1 MIALLLAAAILAGG
15 QGPARVPDREAHVI
29 AMRALA
35 RAAIERDPEFNRAG
49 QEALRRAVQVS
60 GDQRERRLNDVIAT
74 HSDAWF
80 ENGVQVGA
88 QARATLDDLPQSIR
102 LLRVPK
108 RDPASSR
115 LASAMLGWLR
125 TILCCAVLQAGAF
138 AGV

>member
-60 GDQRERRLNDVIAT
+60 GDQRERRLNDVTAT

-88 QARATLDDLPQSIR
+88 QARAMLATHLAGLDRYDEAERIATEMVR
-102 LLRVPK
+102 LYPGAIDETCRQ
-108 RDPASSR
+108 RRR
-115 LASAMLGWLR
+115 LG
-125 TILCCAVLQAGAF
+125 
-138 AGV
+138 